1 MKIYTKSGD
10 KGFTSLFDGSRVEK
24 YSSNINL
31 LGELDELNARIGI
44 IISQKENKFLS
55 EIQKLIFTISSEIAN
70 PNAKLEDYSDFV
82 IELEKNMDEMY
93 KYLDELRNFILPG
106 GSIVASNIHLCRTQ
120 TRKCERL
127 FFEIGHKNKTIGKFL
142 NRLSDYFFVL
152 ARFENK
158 KLGID
163 DIIWAN

>member
-82 IELEKNMDEMY
+82 IELEKNMDEMD

-127 FFEIGHKNKTIGKFL
+127 FFEIGHKNETIGKFL

-163 DIIWAN
+163 DIIWTN